1 MGGGRNFCGKVGFD
15 VASWVD
21 KRLAIGARHA
31 VIGLSVTRV
40 EPELKS
46 LFAPILEKAVFLFA
60 NFRLIMKKMTRMAGL
75 RLLSW
80 AFAFSVVL
88 AAANSTRA
96 QDYVGVLPELLKPE
110 VAKKLELS
118 DDQVA
123 EVRKLIAQRTSGAIG
138 LSQQVREAPP
148 AEQKQMRADFNAES
162 EKLGFALL
170 NEKQQAGLKKIRV
183 EWMGML
189 SLDDAEVAAGLNLAD
204 WQKATASEWVTKV
217 RENRR
222 GPTAQKTRDEAER
235 AIRKELSESQW
246 AAWQVMA
253 GKIEASTAGA
263 PMPPEKKGDTTTSV
277 AAQKATEPSANSEL
291 PIEKVRL
298 DLNFQGEPWDNVL
311 NWFAS
316 QADMAMQSDVFPPG
330 SFTYRDRSR
339 AYSVGEAM
347 DIMNASMLNTGY
359 TLVRRGRMLK
369 CINLEEE
376 LSNEV
381 VKELAEF
388 VKTPEELEKRG
399 DFEPVRYLFSLSRL
413 DPDST
418 KAEIESMLSILG
430 SVASLPSAGQIAV
443 TDTAGNVRAIAAM
456 LKRAEDPESARGST
470 IVEFQLKHIT
480 AEEVLTAARPL
491 LGLPAEQNTSPDLS
505 LATDTFGTV
514 IYGTGKADKLQ
525 QLRDLVKLMDTA
537 PSEQEQS
544 AGALEN
550 PSVKRHRVKGGDLE
564 IAYQVVSQLLA
575 GLPDVRLAK
584 DDVAKMLILQGR
596 SAEHKL
602 VEETLATLAGESSDF
617 KVIQLQK
624 LDTRLAIDA
633 IKKFFGIA
641 DSKDADASGPVID
654 GDQFARQV
662 WVKGSASEVE
672 QIRTFIEELEKNAEA
687 TDVLGE
693 KVRVI
698 PLTGRSAIT
707 TLQQA
712 QELWNQTNG
721 KNKIRFIKPSGEA
734 TAPGLPQRSIS
745 PDVSPEAK
753 VAPAAEAKGKDA
765 RRTIIL
771 RRGLTIEEANSDP
784 TPVGRLASWVTPTQE
799 SELKQ
804 SEEKSDA
811 DAKEPAEG
819 VGSDIVIM
827 QGPGGLIVT
836 SEDKAA
842 LEQFDRLMRMLSEQ
856 AVGSGE
862 PTVIYLK
869 HIKAAAAKELLET
882 IMSGS
887 TGSSSGGGS
896 LLGDLAGGVMG
907 GGMFGALL
915 GGGGSSSSS
924 SSLGSSTGMAS
935 GDYTITAD
943 PRLNALIINA
953 SPQDMALCEQL
964 LQVIDQVESPIS
976 IETRGQVA
984 LIPVVSQ
991 DVSQVLA
998 TLKTLYADRI
1008 EGAAAGGGG
1017 GGNRQPDPRELIEA
1031 LRGGG
1036 GGGRGGRGGASSE
1049 LKESKIALS
1058 ADTNTNTL
1066 IVIAQPQD
1074 IKEIEQLVEAIDMAA
1089 GADGEETITVVPIP
1103 GGATA
1108 KNLGAALSRAL
1119 GAKAKVN
1126 TTPAEGSNQ
1135 SSQQGG
1141 NNSGGNNNSSD
1152 EDAARRRAEFFQ
1164 RMRESGAFGGGS
1176 QGGRGPSGS
1185 SGRGGDSG
1193 RGGR

>member
-1 MGGGRNFCGKVGFD
+1 
-15 VASWVD
+15 
-21 KRLAIGARHA
+21 
-31 VIGLSVTRV
+31 
-40 EPELKS
+40 
-46 LFAPILEKAVFLFA
+46 
-60 NFRLIMKKMTRMAGL
+60 MKKMTRMAGL
-75 RLLSW
+75 RLFSG
-80 AFAFSVVL
+80 AFALVISL
-88 AAANSTRA
+88 AVAGAAGA

-110 VAKKLELS
+110 VAQRLELTE
-118 DDQVA
+118 DQVA

-138 LSQQVREAPP
+138 LSQLVREAPP
-148 AEQKQMRADFNAES
+148 TEQKQMRADFNAES

-170 NEKQQAGLKKIRV
+170 NEKQQVGLKKIRAG
-183 EWMGML
+183 WLGML
-189 SLDDAEVAAGLNLAD
+189 SLEDEEVATGLNLAD
-204 WQKATASEWVTKV
+204 WQKAIVSEWMNKV
-217 RENRR
+217 RDNRR

-246 AAWQVMA
+246 AAWQVLA

-263 PMPPEKKGDTTTSV
+263 PMPPDKNSPAVGAV
-277 AAQKATEPSANSEL
+277 AGKAATEPSANSEL
-291 PIEKVRL
+291 PIDEVRL
-298 DLNFQGEPWDNVL
+298 EINFQGEPWDNVL
-311 NWFAS
+311 NWLAT

-339 AYSVGEAM
+339 GYTVGETM
-347 DIMNASMLNTGY
+347 DIMNASMLSTGY
-359 TLVRRGRMLK
+359 TLVRRGRLMK
-369 CINLEEE
+369 CIDLEQE
-376 LSNEV
+376 LSKEV
-381 VKELAEF
+381 IKEFAEF
-388 VKTPEELEKRG
+388 VKTPEELAKRG

-413 DPDST
+413 DPDAS

-537 PSEQEQS
+537 PSEQDQT
-544 AGALEN
+544 GGRTEN
-550 PSVKRHRVKGGDLE
+550 TEVKRHRVKGGDLE

-584 DDVAKMLILQGR
+584 DEVAKMLILQGR

-602 VEETLATLAGESSDF
+602 VEDTLATLAGESSDF

-624 LDTRLAIDA
+624 LDARLAIDA

-654 GDQFARQV
+654 GDQFAKQV

-693 KVRVI
+693 KVRII
-698 PLTGRSAIT
+698 PLTGRSAIS

-721 KNKIRFIKPSGEA
+721 KNKIRFIKPNADSA
-734 TAPGLPQRSIS
+734 APGLPQRATN
-745 PDVSPEAK
+745 PDSKILQDEEAK
-753 VAPAAEAKGKDA
+753 SQPQAELKGKAA
-765 RRTIIL
+765 RRSIII
-771 RRGLTIEEANSDP
+771 RPNGRVPVNVAEPA
-784 TPVGRLASWVTPTQE
+784 PVGRLASLVTRAQE
-799 SELKQ
+799 TEAKGAAGAQ
-804 SEEKSDA
+804 APDVKAPEAKAAEKPV
-811 DAKEPAEG
+811 EEG

-856 AVGSGE
+856 STMGTGE
-862 PTVIYLK
+862 PTVVYLQ
-869 HIKAAAAKELLET
+869 HIKAVAAKELLET

-915 GGGGSSSSS
+915 GGGGGSSS
-924 SSLGSSTGMAS
+924 SSLGSTSGMAS

-943 PRLNALIINA
+943 PRLNCLIINA
-953 SPQDMALCEQL
+953 SPQDMALCEDL
-964 LQVIDQVESPIS
+964 LKVIDQVESPYS
-976 IETRGQVA
+976 IETKGQVR
-984 LIPVVSQ
+984 LIPVITQ

-1008 EGAAAGGGG
+1008 EGAAAGGAGG

-1058 ADTNTNTL
+1058 ADTNTITL
-1066 IVIAQPQD
+1066 ILIAQPQV
-1074 IKEIEQLVEAIDMAA
+1074 I
-1089 GADGEETITVVPIP
+1089 
-1103 GGATA
+1103 
-1108 KNLGAALSRAL
+1108 N
-1119 GAKAKVN
+1119 
-1126 TTPAEGSNQ
+1126 
-1135 SSQQGG
+1135 
-1141 NNSGGNNNSSD
+1141 
-1152 EDAARRRAEFFQ
+1152 
-1164 RMRESGAFGGGS
+1164 
-1176 QGGRGPSGS
+1176 
-1185 SGRGGDSG
+1185 
-1193 RGGR
+1193 

>member
-1 MGGGRNFCGKVGFD
+1 
-15 VASWVD
+15 
-21 KRLAIGARHA
+21 
-31 VIGLSVTRV
+31 
-40 EPELKS
+40 
-46 LFAPILEKAVFLFA
+46 
-60 NFRLIMKKMTRMAGL
+60 MKKMTRMAGL

-80 AFAFSVVL
+80 AFAFAVGLL
-88 AAANSTRA
+88 AANYVTA
-96 QDYVGVLPELLKPE
+96 QDYVGVLPEMLKPD
-110 VAKKLELS
+110 VAKRLELT
-118 DDQVA
+118 DEQVS
-123 EVRKLIAQRTSGAIG
+123 EVRKLISQRTSGAIG
-138 LSQQVREAPP
+138 LSQLVREAPP
-148 AEQKQMRADFNAES
+148 AEQKQMRAEFNAES

-170 NEKQQAGLKKIRV
+170 NEKQQAGLKKVRV
-183 EWMGML
+183 EWLGML
-189 SLDDAEVAAGLNLAD
+189 SLEDADVAAGLNLAD
-204 WQKATASEWVTKV
+204 WQKTAVAGWVAKV
-217 RENRR
+217 RDNRR

-253 GKIEASTAGA
+253 GKIEVSTAGA
-263 PMPPEKKGDTTTSV
+263 PMPPDKNAPAGGAVS
-277 AAQKATEPSANSEL
+277 AQMKATEPSANSEM
-291 PIEKVRL
+291 PIEEVRL
-298 DLNFQGEPWDNVL
+298 EINFQGEPWDNVL
-311 NWFAS
+311 KWLAV

-339 AYSVGEAM
+339 GYTVGETM
-347 DIMNASMLNTGY
+347 DIMNASMLDTGY
-359 TLVRRGRMLK
+359 TLMRRGRLLK

-376 LSNEV
+376 LSKEV
-381 VKELAEF
+381 IKELAEF
-388 VKTPEELEKRG
+388 VKTPEELAKRG

-413 DPDST
+413 DPDAS

-584 DDVAKMLILQGR
+584 DGEAKMLILQGR

-654 GDQFARQV
+654 GDQFAKQV

-672 QIRTFIEELEKNAEA
+672 QIRTFIDELEKNAEA
-687 TDVLGE
+687 TDLLGE
-693 KVRVI
+693 KVRII
-698 PLTGRSAIT
+698 PLTGRSAMT

-721 KNKIRFIKPSGEA
+721 KNKIRFIKPSGDA
-734 TAPGLPQRSIS
+734 GASGIQQRSIA
-745 PDVSPEAK
+745 PEPQA
-753 VAPAAEAKGKDA
+753 APAVGLKGKEA

-771 RRGLTIEEANSDP
+771 RRGAVPAVVAEPMPI
-784 TPVGRLASWVTPTQE
+784 GRLASSISRVQE
-799 SELKQ
+799 SGAQEGP
-804 SEEKSDA
+804 
-811 DAKEPAEG
+811 AKEPDAQEGSDQKQLEAPADEG

-856 AVGSGE
+856 SALGSGE
-862 PTVIYLK
+862 PTVVYLK

-915 GGGGSSSSS
+915 GGGGGGSSSSS

-953 SPQDMALCEQL
+953 SQQDMALCEEL
-964 LQVIDQVESPIS
+964 LKVIDQVESPIS

-1008 EGAAAGGGG
+1008 EGAASGGAG

-1049 LKESKIALS
+1049 LKESKISLS

-1066 IVIAQPQD
+1066 LVIAQPQD
-1074 IKEIEQLVEAIDMAA
+1074 IKEIQDLVTQIDLAAA
-1089 GADGEETITVVPIP
+1089 GDGEETITVVPIP
-1103 GGATA
+1103 GGANA
-1108 KNLGAALSRAL
+1108 KSFGAALGRAL
-1119 GAKAKVN
+1119 GSKAKVN

-1135 SSQQGG
+1135 SSSQQ
-1141 NNSGGNNNSSD
+1141 SGNNNSSD

-1164 RMRESGAFGGGS
+1164 RMRDSGAFGGGT
-1176 QGGRGPSGS
+1176 QGGGRSFTFPGGGGTGGFPGGGS
-1185 SGRGGDSG
+1185 RGGGDSNRGGGSG

>member
-1 MGGGRNFCGKVGFD
+1 
-15 VASWVD
+15 
-21 KRLAIGARHA
+21 
-31 VIGLSVTRV
+31 
-40 EPELKS
+40 
-46 LFAPILEKAVFLFA
+46 
-60 NFRLIMKKMTRMAGL
+60 MKKMTRMAGL
-75 RLLSW
+75 RLFSG
-80 AFAFSVVL
+80 AFALVVSL
-88 AAANSTRA
+88 AVAGIAGA

-110 VAKKLELS
+110 IAQRLELTE
-118 DDQVA
+118 DQVA

-138 LSQQVREAPP
+138 LSQLVREAPP
-148 AEQKQMRADFNAES
+148 AEQKQMRVDFNAES

-170 NEKQQAGLKKIRV
+170 NEKQQAGLKEIRV
-183 EWMGML
+183 GWMGML
-189 SLDDAEVAAGLNLAD
+189 SLEDEPVASGLNLAD
-204 WQKATASEWVTKV
+204 WQRAIVSEWINKV
-217 RENRR
+217 RDNRR

-246 AAWQVMA
+246 AAWQVLA

-263 PMPPEKKGDTTTSV
+263 PTPPDRNAAKV
-277 AAQKATEPSANSEL
+277 AGVTGQSATEPSANAEL
-291 PIEKVRL
+291 PIDEVRL
-298 DLNFQGEPWDNVL
+298 EINFQGEPWDNVL
-311 NWFAS
+311 KWLAT

-339 AYSVGEAM
+339 GYTVGESI
-347 DIMNASMLNTGY
+347 DIMNASMLSTGY
-359 TLVRRGRMLK
+359 TLVRRGRLMK
-369 CINLEEE
+369 CIDLEQP
-376 LSNEV
+376 LSKEV
-381 VKELAEF
+381 IKEFAEF
-388 VKTPEELEKRG
+388 VKTPEELAKRG
-399 DFEPVRYLFSLSRL
+399 DFEPVRFLFSLSRL
-413 DPDST
+413 DPDAS
-418 KAEIESMLSILG
+418 KSEIESMLSILG

-456 LKRAEDPESARGST
+456 LKRAEDPMSARGST
-470 IVEFQLKHIT
+470 IVEFKLTHIT

-537 PSEQEQS
+537 PSEQDQS
-544 AGALEN
+544 AGRTEN
-550 PSVKRHRVKGGDLE
+550 SEVKRHRVKGGDLE

-584 DDVAKMLILQGR
+584 DEVAKMLVLQAR

-602 VEETLATLAGESSDF
+602 VEDTLATLAGESSDF

-641 DSKDADASGPVID
+641 DTKDADASGPVID

-662 WVKGSASEVE
+662 WVKGSATEVE

-687 TDVLGE
+687 TDLLGE
-693 KVRVI
+693 KVRMI
-698 PLTGRSAIT
+698 PLTGRSAMS

-721 KNKIRFIKPSGEA
+721 KNKIRFIKPGGD
-734 TAPGLPQRSIS
+734 TASPGLPQRATN
-745 PDVSPEAK
+745 PDSKIMRDDEVK
-753 VAPAAEAKGKDA
+753 APQQAEPKESGSKGKEA

-771 RRGLTIEEANSDP
+771 RPNRLLGDARESEALNESA
-784 TPVGRLASWVTPTQE
+784 PVGRLASLITKPQE
-799 SELKQ
+799 SGAGAVVGTQASQVGASQVGASQVQASQLGGAKAADVKAA
-804 SEEKSDA
+804 EK
-811 DAKEPAEG
+811 PVAEG

-842 LEQFDRLMRMLSEQ
+842 LEQFDRLVRMLSEQ
-856 AVGSGE
+856 SQMGTGE
-862 PTVIYLK
+862 PTVIYLQN
-869 HIKAAAAKELLET
+869 IKAAAAKELLET

-924 SSLGSSTGMAS
+924 SSSTSGMAS

-943 PRLNALIINA
+943 PRLNCLIINA
-953 SPQDMALCEQL
+953 SPQDMALCEEL
-964 LQVIDQVESPIS
+964 LKVIDQVESPYS
-976 IETRGQVA
+976 IETKGQLA
-984 LIPVVSQ
+984 LIPVISQ

-1017 GGNRQPDPRELIEA
+1017 GANRQPDPRELIEA

-1036 GGGRGGRGGASSE
+1036 GARGGRGGASSE

-1066 IVIAQPQD
+1066 IVIAQPQV
-1074 IKEIEQLVEAIDMAA
+1074 IKEIETLIQAIDEA
-1089 GADGEETITVVPIP
+1089 GGGDGEETITVVPIP
-1103 GGATA
+1103 GGTQG
-1108 KNLGAALSRAL
+1108 KSLGQALSRAL

-1126 TTPAEGSNQ
+1126 TTPAEGSNP
-1135 SSQQGG
+1135 SSPQAQQGG
-1141 NNSGGNNNSSD
+1141 GSSNSSS
-1152 EDAARRRAEFFQ
+1152 EDDARRRAEFFQ
-1164 RMRESGAFGGGS
+1164 RMRDSGAFGGGGQS
-1176 QGGRGPSGS
+1176 GGRTFTLPS
-1185 SGRGGDSG
+1185 SGGTRSSGNSG

>member
-1 MGGGRNFCGKVGFD
+1 
-15 VASWVD
+15 
-21 KRLAIGARHA
+21 
-31 VIGLSVTRV
+31 
-40 EPELKS
+40 
-46 LFAPILEKAVFLFA
+46 
-60 NFRLIMKKMTRMAGL
+60 MAGL
-75 RLLSW
+75 RLLLW
-80 AFAFSVVL
+80 LTAVSVSL
-88 AAANSTRA
+88 ISAHSASG

-110 VAKKLELS
+110 VAQRLEMTEE
-118 DDQVA
+118 QVA
-123 EVRKLIAQRTSGAIG
+123 EVRRLIGQRTSGVIG
-138 LSQQVREAPP
+138 LSQLMRESPP
-148 AEQKQMRADFNAES
+148 DEQKRMRADFSAES

-170 NEKQQAGLKKIRV
+170 NAKQQSELKKIRT
-183 EWMGML
+183 EWLGML
-189 SLDDAEVAAGLNLAD
+189 SLDDAAVAAGLNLAD
-204 WQKATASEWVTKV
+204 WQKATVAEWVSKV
-217 RENRR
+217 RSNRQ

-253 GKIEASTAGA
+253 GQIEASTAGA
-263 PMPPEKKGDTTTSV
+263 PMPPDKN
-277 AAQKATEPSANSEL
+277 AAATAVVSQVKATEPTANAEL
-291 PIEKVRL
+291 PIEEVRL
-298 DLNFQGEPWDNVL
+298 EINFQGEPWDNVL
-311 NWFAS
+311 NWLAS

-339 AYSVGEAM
+339 AYTVGETM
-347 DIMNASMLNTGY
+347 DIMNASMLDTGY
-359 TLVRRGRMLK
+359 TLMRRGRMLK

-376 LSNEV
+376 LSKEV
-381 VKELAEF
+381 IKELAEF
-388 VKTPEELEKRG
+388 VKTSEELEKRG

-413 DPDST
+413 DPDAS

-430 SVASLPSAGQIAV
+430 SVSSLPSAGQIAV

-470 IVEFQLKHIT
+470 IVEFQLKHIS

-537 PSEQEQS
+537 PSAEEQL
-544 AGALEN
+544 AGGSEA
-550 PSVKRHRVKGGDLE
+550 SQVKRHRVKGGDLE

-584 DDVAKMLILQGR
+584 DEVAKMLILQGR

-633 IKKFFGIA
+633 IKKFFGIT
-641 DSKDADASGPVID
+641 DTKDADASGPVID

-687 TDVLGE
+687 TDLLGE
-693 KVRVI
+693 KVRMI
-698 PLTGRSAIT
+698 PLTGRSAMS

-721 KNKIRFIKPSGEA
+721 KNKIRFIKPNGDAGASGIQ
-734 TAPGLPQRSIS
+734 QRSIA
-745 PDVSPEAK
+745 PEAK
-753 VAPAAEAKGKDA
+753 VVPEASLKGKEA
-765 RRTIIL
+765 RKTIIL
-771 RRGLTIEEANSDP
+771 RRGVSPEVAEPA
-784 TPVGRLASWVTPTQE
+784 PVGRLASTTARIQE
-799 SELKQ
+799 ASD
-804 SEEKSDA
+804 EKSVDETEPKPSANEKPA
-811 DAKEPAEG
+811 DPG

-856 AVGSGE
+856 SNLGSGE
-862 PTVIYLK
+862 PTVVYLK

-915 GGGGSSSSS
+915 GGGSSSS

-943 PRLNALIINA
+943 PRLNMLVINA
-953 SPQDMALCEQL
+953 SPQDMALCEEL
-964 LQVIDQVESPIS
+964 LKVIDQVESPIS
-976 IETRGQVA
+976 VETKGQVA
-984 LIPVVSQ
+984 LIPVITQ

-1008 EGAAAGGGG
+1008 EGAASGGGGG

-1031 LRGGG
+1031 LRGG

-1074 IKEIEQLVEAIDMAA
+1074 IKEIETLIAAIDEA
-1089 GADGEETITVVPIP
+1089 GSGDGEETIRVVPTP
-1103 GGATA
+1103 GGANS
-1108 KNLGAALSRAL
+1108 KSFSAALGRAL
-1119 GAKAKVN
+1119 GSKAKVN
-1126 TTPAEGSNQ
+1126 STPAEGSNQ
-1135 SSQQGG
+1135 ASSQS
-1141 NNSGGNNNSSD
+1141 NSNSSNSGSSD

-1164 RMRESGAFGGGS
+1164 RMRDSGAFGGSS
-1176 QGGRGPSGS
+1176 QSGGRSFTFPGGGS

-1193 RGGR
+1193 RGGRGGR